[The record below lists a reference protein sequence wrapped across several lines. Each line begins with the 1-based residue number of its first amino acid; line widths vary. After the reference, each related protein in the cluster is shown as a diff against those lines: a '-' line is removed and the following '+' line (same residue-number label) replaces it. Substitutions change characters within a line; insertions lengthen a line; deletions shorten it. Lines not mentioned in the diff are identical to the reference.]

1 MAPGPYYFG
10 KLNTDPFVDTSFEG
24 YKLIGDFDELHS
36 NEKTIDSS
44 FASIFQS
51 GNINFNMP
59 SVGEVPFLV
68 VPIDFEERVGG
79 ESEISYIENAFCG
92 NRGNNQFV
100 SVSEY
105 YAITSKDR
113 LHLKPKVVPSFFRS
127 PTYPRISS
135 LSSISSSSATTAALS
150 KIYEEALK
158 WLKESHGEIDLA
170 SYSFTANNGSS
181 KLPIYFIYNAPYVGE
196 EDSSQVNRS
205 SMLWAF
211 TVNRPAPIAWSS
223 LDMTH
228 PSSGKVDAHT
238 YIHETGHLL
247 GLEDYYDTSSTSLIS
262 KISHLGRMDIMDSS
276 LGDHNAFSKMLLGWE
291 RPFVPTSSCEIMI
304 HQSSGNNESIL
315 YSPSWNGTMFDSY
328 LLFEFY
334 TPTNLNYVDAYLRS
348 DPTMR
353 LFQKP
358 GVKIYKV
365 DATLDLYNGYY
376 STGKTLDPYN
386 YNGERLYFG
395 KKNSSS
401 TKPLIQLLNKS
412 QGNAS
417 ATPYFIASDHNEDV
431 PYYSSGASGT
441 AHLSDALFYEG
452 DSIDAT
458 HFSDLRINGQT
469 LGCDIKVSKLTSS
482 YAKIRFDFK

>member
-10 KLNTDPFVDTSFEG
+10 NLNKAPFVESSFEG
-24 YKLIGDFDELHS
+24 YKLIGEFEDLYS

-44 FASIFQS
+44 FSSIFQS

-59 SVGEVPFLV
+59 SIGEVPFLV
-68 VPIDFEERVGG
+68 VPMDFEERVGG
-79 ESEISYIENAFCG
+79 EPEISYIENAFCG

-100 SVSEY
+100 SVSEF
-105 YAITSKDR
+105 YALTSKQR
-113 LHLKPKVVPSFFRS
+113 LHLKPKVVTSFFRS
-127 PTYPRISS
+127 PTYSKVSS

-150 KIYEEALK
+150 KIYEEAVK
-158 WLKESHGEIDLA
+158 WLKDSHSEIDLDA
-170 SYSFTANNGSS
+170 YSFKAHNGSS

-196 EDSSQVNRS
+196 GDNSQVNRS

-228 PSSGKVDAHT
+228 PSGGRVDAHT

-291 RPFVPTSSCEIMI
+291 RPFVPTSSCEITI
-304 HQSSGNNESIL
+304 HQASGNNESIL
-315 YSPSWNGTMFDSY
+315 YAPSWNGTMFDSY
-328 LLFEFY
+328 LLIEFY

-358 GVKIYKV
+358 GVKIFKV

-376 STGKTLDPYN
+376 STGKTLDSTN

-412 QGNAS
+412 QNNAS

-431 PYYSSGASGT
+431 PYFNGSASGT

-452 DSIDAT
+452 DTIDGA
-458 HFSDLRINGQT
+458 HFADLRINGEP
-469 LGCDIKVSKLTSS
+469 LDCNIKVSKLTSS
-482 YAKIRFDFK
+482 QATIRFDFK